1 VDVLEGQGI
10 CKEAIMLR
18 LRIGFSIAIFCTMLI
33 LSGETANATDSPALI
48 VQITETIPQVRTGA
62 TVNIR
67 TDAAQHIADLTRKI
81 DPAAVDDKT
90 LADLVSLLDA
100 SDDSVRFWVAGSLG
114 NLGSRAKLAIPK
126 LLAMLPK
133 ADCLNGA
140 ITSAEAIRFALMKMG
155 ATIPPPTKCTVR
167 PIAG

>member
-1 VDVLEGQGI
+1 
-10 CKEAIMLR
+10 MLR
-18 LRIGFSIAIFCTMLI
+18 LRIVFSIAIFCTMLI
-33 LSGETANATDSPALI
+33 LLGETANATDSPALI
-48 VQITETIPQVRTGA
+48 VQITETIAQVRTGA

-67 TDAAQHIADLTRKI
+67 TDAAQHLADLTRKI
-81 DPAAVDDKT
+81 DPSAVDDKT

-133 ADCLNGA
+133 ADCLNGT
-140 ITSAEAIRFALMKMG
+140 ITSA
-155 ATIPPPTKCTVR
+155 ATIRTALSRIGAKPPPHTKCAVT
-167 PIAG
+167 PIGG